1 MSDLHTS
8 STSLAMPGKRFVIG
22 VPFGWL
28 TVFFLLPFL
37 ILLYISFVD
46 MGGDIH
52 PFKPLWDSQTGVLH
66 LKYENYWTI
75 FKTDWDGALFQTLY
89 IEAYLRSVV
98 YAFVTACC
106 VCWWGIRLRTSLHAH
121 PLRCAQRC

>member
-1 MSDLHTS
+1 MPKSQRGFV
-8 STSLAMPGKRFVIG
+8 AVPGKRFVIG

-52 PFKPLWDSQTGVLH
+52 PFKPLWASSTGVLR

-75 FKTDWDGALFQTLY
+75 FKTDWDVALFQTLY

-98 YAFVTACC
+98 YAFVTALLCL
-106 VCWWGIRLRTSLHAH
+106 VVGLSLIHI
-121 PLRCAQRC
+121 